1 MTMHTDKSRLG
12 RPAATMLA
20 LAALLPQARAQE
32 AAQPSQPDSLDTV
45 TVTAAKLRS
54 LDQFTPTG
62 SRLGLSAQEL
72 PATLE
77 TIDNDEMLGR
87 GFAFVEQA
95 VDSQAGVISGGS
107 PGDQMQFSMRGFT
120 GDQITQLRN
129 GLYTGPANMTN
140 RPENSFNVAQ
150 VEVLKGPA
158 SVLYGQGAIG
168 GVVNVVDK
176 GPSFGEPGI
185 EALVAAGDFGTTSL
199 GLGGT
204 THIGDTLA
212 FRVDVSRT
220 GSSGYVRDTPSNSTE
235 VTASMTWKISP
246 TFQAQ
251 ISMDYLQD
259 SPSTY
264 YGTPLVPISFA
275 TDPLKGVISSST
287 YAIDKRT
294 RYVNYN
300 VSDANIGSTQEWPHL
315 LLTWQPTNS
324 LTIQNYTYYLH
335 AHRHWFDA
343 ETYTFSLTEP
353 GYAGVPRIDRDRFF
367 VIHQQNMIGD
377 QGSLAYGSKL
387 FGLPNKVVVGFDY
400 SHLNFNR
407 VRGFPDNDNVD
418 PFTPNPGLFNS
429 NYPAPLQGAQ
439 SPTYWNDYAAFF
451 EDVLDVTSSLKL
463 ITGCRYDQLD
473 LIRQNYNFNGSF
485 NPNTS
490 FARDYRSGSWRVGL
504 VYDVTPNLTPYLSYS
519 TGADPPSS
527 NNIFLVNANNNF
539 GLSKS
544 WQVEAGIKG
553 KTPSGMADFTASI
566 YDIQRKNILTQ
577 TAIDTLTN
585 IGSQTSKGMELTTNF
600 KLTQNWTVSAN
611 AAYTDSSFGTFIDP
625 NTGLNDAG
633 NQPADIP
640 RWTANLWT
648 SVRNIGNIPLEAGGG
663 VRYIGSRYGDE
674 ANRLRLDSYSLFDV
688 YASYELKTGMLLTGR
703 VNNLFNKAFVQWAD
717 IYYPT
722 EVMLGQPRYFELSLI
737 VKM

>member
-1 MTMHTDKSRLG
+1 MHTRTIRHGGPTGLLIL
-12 RPAATMLA
+12 T
-20 LAALLPQARAQE
+20 AALLPVARAQQ
-32 AAQPSQPDSLDTV
+32 AAQPPEAESLDTV
-45 TVTAAKLRS
+45 TVTAAKLRA

-77 TIDNDEMLGR
+77 TIDNDQMLGR

-129 GLYTGPANMTN
+129 GLYIGPANMTN

-168 GVVNVVDK
+168 GAVNVVDK

-185 EALVAAGDFGTTSL
+185 EALAAAGDFGTTSL

-204 THIGDTLA
+204 THVGDTLA
-212 FRVDVSRT
+212 FRVDASRT
-220 GSSGYVRDTPSNSTE
+220 SSNGYVRNTPSYSTE
-235 VTASMTWKISP
+235 VTASMTWKISQ
-246 TFQAQ
+246 TLQLQ

-264 YGTPLVPISFA
+264 YGTPLVPIAFA
-275 TDPLKGVISSST
+275 THPLKGVVSSAT
-287 YAIDKRT
+287 VAIDQRM

-315 LLTWQPTNS
+315 LLTWRPTDS
-324 LTIQNYTYYLH
+324 LTFQNYAYYLH
-335 AHRHWFDA
+335 AHRHWYDA

-353 GYAGVPRIDRDRFF
+353 GFSGVPRIDRDRFF
-367 VIHQQNMIGD
+367 VLHQQNLIGD
-377 QGSLAYGSKL
+377 QGSLSYGSKL

-407 VRGFPDNDNVD
+407 TRGFPNNDSVD
-418 PFTPNPGLFNS
+418 PFTPDPGLFNS
-429 NYPAPLQGAQ
+429 QYPQPLSGAQ

-451 EDVLDVTSSLKL
+451 EDVLDVLPNLKL
-463 ITGCRYDQLD
+463 VTGGRYDQLD

-485 NPNTS
+485 NANTS
-490 FARDYRSGSWRVGL
+490 FSRNYRSGTWRAGL
-504 VYDVTPNLTPYLSYS
+504 VYDITPNLTPYISYS
-519 TGADPPSS
+519 TGADPPSA

-539 GLSKS
+539 GLSRS
-544 WQVEAGIKG
+544 WQAEAGLKG
-553 KTPSGMADFTASI
+553 KTPSGMADFTVSV
-566 YDIQRKNILTQ
+566 YDIQRKNILTE
-577 TAIDTLTN
+577 TSVDTLTN
-585 IGSQTSKGMELTTNF
+585 IGGQTSKGVELTTNF
-600 KLTQNWTVSAN
+600 KLTDDWTVSAN
-611 AAYTDSSFGTFIDP
+611 GAYTNSRFGTFIDP

-640 RWTANLWT
+640 RWTANVWT
-648 SVRNIGNIPLEAGGG
+648 SVRNIGGIPLEAGGG
-663 VRYIGSRYGDE
+663 MRYIGARYGDE
-674 ANRLRLDSYSLFDV
+674 ANTLRLNDYALFDI
-688 YASYELKTGMLLTGR
+688 YSSYQLKSGVLLTGR
-703 VNNLFNKAFVQWAD
+703 VNNLFNKAYVQWAD
-717 IYYPT
+717 IYYPP
-722 EVMLGQPRYFELSLI
+722 EVMLGQPRYFEVSLI